1 MSESSYRLP
10 RTVIPRR
17 YELTL
22 EPDLEAALFAG
33 RAIITIEVVEPVS
46 EILLNAHQLQITEAI
61 VRGEG
66 DQAGEVS
73 LIEDQQRAR
82 ISFDHPLPV
91 GTSNLHLDFNGI
103 LNDQLV
109 GFYKST
115 FTDVD
120 GLEQAIATTQFEA
133 TDARRAFPCWDE
145 PDLKA
150 VFAVSL
156 VVPDGLLAVSNGSE
170 IERTLRDDGK
180 VLVKF
185 ADTMIM
191 STYLVAFAIG
201 PFEATDPVA
210 VDGVPVRIIVP
221 RGKLHLSG
229 FAMECAAF
237 CLHYF
242 GDYYGIPYP
251 GDKLDHVAIPDFAFG
266 AMENLGCITYRET
279 ALLVDPETA
288 SQSEL
293 LRVLDV
299 VGHEIAH
306 MWFGDLV
313 TMKWWDGI
321 WLNEAFASF
330 MEFKSTDA
338 MRPEWK
344 RWLAF
349 AAGERPWAHG
359 VDALHS
365 TRPVEFQ
372 VDSPD
377 EANEMFDALTYGKGS
392 SILRMIEQFIGE
404 DAFRNGVGSY
414 LRTHAYGNTV
424 TADLWAGL
432 NLASGVAVGEIM
444 DTWIL
449 QRGFPQ
455 IEVAMTGEGLRLG
468 QRRFLTIPDESDAT
482 LWKVPVQ
489 LRTADGVNRWE
500 TKFLLEG
507 HEMVVPFEAGGYVVA
522 NAGGHGFYRVRY
534 EQELF
539 TRLVGALPDL
549 DDLERFILI
558 DDTWAF
564 VESGQLSAADFLLLA
579 TAYAGE
585 SEQAVWQAVLTGV
598 GAISHHLVGDEQRAS
613 FARWVDDL
621 VRPTYQ
627 RLGWQA
633 GAGESDLTRRLR
645 GQMIGAMGRLADD
658 AKVIARCRT
667 ITAEC
672 LDDPRAAD
680 PEVSRAAL
688 FVTASHGGRDEHSEY
703 LRRYRESNS
712 PQDQDRMLMA
722 LGLFDLPDLVVENV
736 DASLD
741 GRIRSQDGARVI
753 GATYGNRRHGHLA
766 WQEVRKLWD
775 QFTRLPTM
783 TQRRM
788 IEGLPALSRPEV
800 AAEVQA
806 FFAETQL
813 PHATKSI
820 AQNLERLRAN
830 VLLRERET
838 KAVTEFLNT

>member
-1 MSESSYRLP
+1 MPASSYRLP
-10 RTVIPRR
+10 RTVVPRR

-22 EPDLEAALFAG
+22 EPDLEAAVFAG
-33 RAIITIEVVEPVS
+33 TAVITIEVVEPVS
-46 EILLNAHQLQITEAI
+46 EILLNAHQLQITDAL
-61 VRGEG
+61 VRGDG
-66 DQAGEVS
+66 DQAGMVS

-120 GLEQAIATTQFEA
+120 GVGQAIATTQFEA

-156 VVPDGLLAVSNGSE
+156 VVPEGLLAVSNGSE
-170 IERTLRDDGK
+170 IERTPRDDGK
-180 VLVKF
+180 VVVKF

-242 GDYYGIPYP
+242 ADYYGIPYP

-299 VGHEIAH
+299 IGHEIAH

-349 AAGERPWAHG
+349 AAGERPWAYG
-359 VDALHS
+359 VDSLHS
-365 TRPVEFQ
+365 TRPVEYQ

-392 SILRMIEQFIGE
+392 SVLRMIEQFIGE
-404 DAFRNGVGSY
+404 DAFREGVGSY
-414 LRTHAYGNTV
+414 LRTHAYSNTV

-455 IEVAMTGEGLRLG
+455 IEVALTGESLRLG

-489 LRTADGVNRWE
+489 LRTVDGVNRWE

-507 HEMVVPFEAGGYVVA
+507 HESVVPFEAGGYVVA

-534 EQELF
+534 EEELF
-539 TRLVGALPDL
+539 ARLVTALPDL
-549 DDLERFILI
+549 DDIERFILV

-585 SEQAVWQAVLTGV
+585 SEQAVWQAVLAGV
-598 GAISHHLVGDEQRAS
+598 GAISHHLVVDEQRAS

-621 VRPTYQ
+621 VRPTYVS
-627 RLGWQA
+627 LGWQA
-633 GAGESDLTRRLR
+633 TSGESDLTRRLR

-658 AKVIARCRT
+658 AEVVDRCRT

-688 FVTASHGGRDEHSEY
+688 FVTASHGGRDEHSDY

-722 LGLFDLPDLVVENV
+722 LGLFDQPDLVVENV

-775 QFTRLPTM
+775 RFNKLPTM

-830 VLLRERET
+830 VSLRERET
-838 KAVTEFLNT
+838 KAVAEFLNS

>member
-33 RAIITIEVVEPVS
+33 RAIITIEVIEPVS
-46 EILLNAHQLQITEAI
+46 EILVNAHHLQITEAI

-66 DQAGEVS
+66 DQAGKVS

-115 FTDVD
+115 FTDID

-170 IERTLRDDGK
+170 VERTLQDDGK

-359 VDALHS
+359 VDSLHS

-392 SILRMIEQFIGE
+392 SVLRMIEQFIGE

-500 TKFLLEG
+500 TKFLLGG

-539 TRLVGALPDL
+539 TRLVTALPDL

-598 GAISHHLVGDEQRAS
+598 GAISHHLVGDDQRAS

-627 RLGWQA
+627 SLGWQA
-633 GAGESDLTRRLR
+633 AAGESDLTRRLR

-658 AKVIARCRT
+658 AEVIARCRT

-672 LDDPRAAD
+672 LDDSRAAD

-688 FVTASHGGRDEHSEY
+688 FVTASHGGRDEHSDY
-703 LRRYRESNS
+703 LRRYRETNS

-753 GATYGNRRHGHLA
+753 GATYANRRHGHLA

-775 QFTRLPTM
+775 EFTRLPTM